1 MKKICL
7 FDRIVSEKA
16 YKKCVDE
23 GYKKYSDIAILLGT
37 SDSFAKAVFSV
48 YRKKL
53 NIYHLMRLSYELN
66 CTIDSFLPNLEDYK
80 NKYTTDD
87 EYVCFLKSIE
97 EDNL

>member
-1 MKKICL
+1 
-7 FDRIVSEKA
+7 
-16 YKKCVDE
+16 
-23 GYKKYSDIAILLGT
+23 
-37 SDSFAKAVFSV
+37 
-48 YRKKL
+48 
-53 NIYHLMRLSYELN
+53 MRLSYELN